1 MFKSPVSEG
10 DMLRETLPP
19 PGDDF
24 LSPEELAALTP
35 AAVIERTTGLEERL
49 AAYAPTAEQTRLPS
63 PELWDELRRSGYFY
77 MLVPRKYGGLEGTL
91 DDVIDASLPIA
102 RGCASTAWLAMFGL
116 VHNRHMANWNVPF
129 QEELFGGG
137 KFVIQASGTMPMGSV
152 TAVEGGYLVSGRW
165 QWATLV
171 TVSDWVQVSIQKEGP
186 DGPVFGSA
194 MIPTAET
201 KVIDTWDTAGM
212 RATGTHDVEAKDVFV
227 PEHHLQWAVRGSH
240 GLAAQLYDN
249 PVFRLPLSPLLAFTT
264 LVPTVGAAQAAVA
277 HYRERL
283 LNHTKR
289 GTKAAQAESQA
300 SQIRLGMADT
310 MVRTAEVLLRH
321 SINENLKYADLSDRE
336 SLPIRNQLRAEMT
349 YSAKLCRD
357 AVVLICEANGT
368 SIHYL
373 SNPLQRILRD
383 VMVATSHVIFDQDVV
398 LEQHGRSMLG
408 LKPTSMLV

>member
-10 DMLRETLPP
+10 DVLRETLPP

-35 AAVIERTTGLEERL
+35 AAVIERTAGLEERL

-63 PELWDELRRSGYFY
+63 PELWGELRRSGYFY

-137 KFVIQASGTMPMGSV
+137 KFVIQASGTMPMGAV
-152 TAVEGGYLVSGRW
+152 TAVEGGYRVSGRW

-194 MIPTAET
+194 MIPTSEMT
-201 KVIDTWDTAGM
+201 IIDTWTTDGM

-227 PEHHLQWAVRGSH
+227 PEHHVQWTVRGSH
-240 GLAAQLYDN
+240 GLAAQLYEN

-321 SINENLKYADLSDRE
+321 SINENLKYADLTDRE